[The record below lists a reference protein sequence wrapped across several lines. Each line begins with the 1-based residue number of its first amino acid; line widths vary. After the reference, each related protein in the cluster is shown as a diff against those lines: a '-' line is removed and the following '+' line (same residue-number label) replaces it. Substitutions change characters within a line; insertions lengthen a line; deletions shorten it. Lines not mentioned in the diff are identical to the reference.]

1 MRSLV
6 LEDTRCLAWQEVP
19 EPQRQHE
26 REAIVRL
33 RPQLVTSATIA
44 WDDAPEALL
53 EPATKLVISRI

>member
-26 REAIVRL
+26 REAIVR
-33 RPQLVTSATIA
+33 PPGS
-44 WDDAPEALL
+44 PS
-53 EPATKLVISRI
+53 SRSPRCG